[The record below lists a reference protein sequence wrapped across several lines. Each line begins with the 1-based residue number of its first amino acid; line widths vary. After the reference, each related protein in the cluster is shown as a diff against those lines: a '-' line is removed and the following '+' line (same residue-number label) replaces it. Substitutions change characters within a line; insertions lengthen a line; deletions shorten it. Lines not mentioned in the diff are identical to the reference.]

1 MARFDHLTETA
12 GTPAS
17 REGLDMLYTRYDYVR
32 TLAAGKRVLELA
44 CGSGQGL
51 GLIAKSAK
59 WTVGGDI
66 DSTLLDRAAR
76 HYGSRHPLI
85 QLSAESLPFKSG
97 SFDLVVLLES
107 RGTHGIRHDDDEQD
121 QRDESAKDSP
131 DDSQRLT
138 H

>member
-66 DSTLLDRAAR
+66 DSTLLDIDLPDLYRGHGLFFAEPLTERPGQRVVSTHTLRQLASDAR
-76 HYGSRHPLI
+76 VRFG
-85 QLSAESLPFKSG
+85 G
-97 SFDLVVLLES
+97 
-107 RGTHGIRHDDDEQD
+107 
-121 QRDESAKDSP
+121 
-131 DDSQRLT
+131 
-138 H
+138 